1 MKHPKLQ
8 VFEPDYANG
17 KGIFIRGLIHVSVA
31 EPGNPFAALIK
42 QNASAVWCNRPDK
55 DTNQF
60 AYNWNGVAG
69 YEPTKLRVSG
79 QRVASALQSSYAGC
93 RPGRPQRR
101 DVDRAQR
108 ANSRQLDQHQFS
120 MRRSASTA
128 CDSCDLIDRSVVAT
142 IRAGTP
148 QRGNPLSRQQPRYLQ
163 LPAPMARN
171 AFSVP
176 LPFPPAF
183 AIGTQPRPT
192 RCE

>member
-69 YEPTKLRVSG
+69 YEPTKLESQGNASQALCNLVMQAAG
-79 QRVASALQSSYAGC
+79 QDALNAAMWIAPNEQI
-93 RPGRPQRR
+93 PG
-101 DVDRAQR
+101 
-108 ANSRQLDQHQFS
+108 S
-120 MRRSASTA
+120 
-128 CDSCDLIDRSVVAT
+128 
-142 IRAGTP
+142 
-148 QRGNPLSRQQPRYLQ
+148 
-163 LPAPMARN
+163 
-171 AFSVP
+171 
-176 LPFPPAF
+176 
-183 AIGTQPRPT
+183 
-192 RCE
+192 